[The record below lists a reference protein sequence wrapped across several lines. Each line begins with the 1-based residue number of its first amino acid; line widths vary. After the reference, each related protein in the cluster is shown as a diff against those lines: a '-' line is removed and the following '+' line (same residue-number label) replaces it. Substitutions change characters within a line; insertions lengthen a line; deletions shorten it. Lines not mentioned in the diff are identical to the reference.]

1 MHHYDRHTHGSGEP
15 RLAWN
20 ILHDR
25 ATTRMLAA
33 MSSHEW
39 LRPRPA
45 LFTKA
50 ESPRRPGRFA
60 EPARESDRAY
70 FRRRSREERRAAGAA
85 ASAAARR
92 AHEALA
98 DLHARWSEFGTTSV
112 DSVPSGR
119 AKRQDALLEEALK
132 QTFPA
137 SDPVGVFRIE

>member
-15 RLAWN
+15 RPAGN
-20 ILHDR
+20 TLHDR

-33 MSSHEW
+33 MGGHEW

-50 ESPRRPGRFA
+50 QSPRRPGRFA

-85 ASAAARR
+85 ASAAARQ
-92 AHEALA
+92 AHEGLA
-98 DLHARWSEFGTTSV
+98 DLHARRSEFGTTCV
-112 DSVPSGR
+112 VPAPSGR
-119 AKRQDALLEEALK
+119 AKRQDALLDEALK

-137 SDPVGVFRIE
+137 SDPVGVFRVE